1 MEPQNKPQIK
11 KQSVPSLIRITAF
24 AGEFGFIIAL
34 PLLGLTFIGKYLD
47 NKYNSKYFVLVG
59 LLLAIFLSTLYL
71 YKRLNR
77 IIKELQNKQ

>member
-1 MEPQNKPQIK
+1 MEQEKEPQT
-11 KQSVPSLIRITAF
+11 KQQSTPSLMKIAAF

-47 NKYNSKYFVLVG
+47 NKYNSKYFVLIG
-59 LLLAIFLSTLYL
+59 LVLALFLSTLYL

>member
-1 MEPQNKPQIK
+1 MDQNLKPK
-11 KQSVPSLIRITAF
+11 SEQSTKLGMMKMIGF

-59 LLLAIFLSTLYL
+59 LFLAIFLSTLYL

>member
-1 MEPQNKPQIK
+1 MEPENKPEIK
-11 KQSVPSLIRITAF
+11 KQSAPSLMKIAAF

-47 NKYNSKYFVLVG
+47 NKYHSKYFILIGLVLA
-59 LLLAIFLSTLYL
+59 LFFSTLYL
-71 YKRLNR
+71 YKRLDR